1 MLNWEIFFG
10 VVSALLIFDLCF
22 LNRSDHKLSFDKSMK
37 QSAFFVGVGLLF
49 GLWIQYSMGTDSSL
63 KYYNG
68 YLIELALSIDNI
80 FIISLIFLHFN
91 VDPKYQHRALF
102 WGIIGAILFRGLMI
116 YVGVGLVERFSWILY
131 IFAFI
136 LIYTSWHLYR
146 TMDEKPDLKDNLIVK
161 IITQYIPLYPK
172 EGKNF
177 LIYDSKWFITRT
189 GMALCVIEFM
199 DLIFA
204 IDSIPAIFAI
214 TTDSYLVYSSNIF
227 AIMGLR
233 AMYFGLSG
241 VIEKFFYIKY
251 SLVAILFLIGIKI
264 LIHNFITLSPV
275 LPLAVT
281 LVIFGA
287 GIIAS
292 IYLPQKIS

>member
-1 MLNWEIFFG
+1 MLEWEILFG
-10 VVSALLIFDLCF
+10 IIAALLTFDLCV
-22 LNRSDHKLSFDKSMK
+22 LSKDDKTPSFN
-37 QSAFFVGVGLLF
+37 QSIQQSGFFVGAGLLF
-49 GLWIQYSMGTDSSL
+49 GVWIYYHMGVDDSL

-80 FIISLIFLHFN
+80 FIISLIFVHFDVN
-91 VDPKYQHRALF
+91 PKYQHKALF
-102 WGIIGAILFRGLMI
+102 WGIMGAIIFRGVMI
-116 YVGVGLVERFSWILY
+116 YLGIGLVERFSWILY

-136 LIYTSWHLYR
+136 LIYTAIHLYQ
-146 TMDEKPDLKDNLIVK
+146 TMDNPPNVKDNIIVK
-161 IITQYIPLYPK
+161 MITRYIPLYPK
-172 EGKNF
+172 ENKNF
-177 LIYDSKWFITRT
+177 FIYDKKWFITRT

-233 AMYFGLSG
+233 SMYFGLG
-241 VIEKFFYIKY
+241 GIIERFKYLKY

-264 LIHNFITLSPV
+264 LVHHFISFPPILPFLMTLG
-275 LPLAVT
+275 
-281 LVIFGA
+281 IFA
-287 GIIAS
+287 IGIAAS
-292 IYLPQKIS
+292 FRASSR